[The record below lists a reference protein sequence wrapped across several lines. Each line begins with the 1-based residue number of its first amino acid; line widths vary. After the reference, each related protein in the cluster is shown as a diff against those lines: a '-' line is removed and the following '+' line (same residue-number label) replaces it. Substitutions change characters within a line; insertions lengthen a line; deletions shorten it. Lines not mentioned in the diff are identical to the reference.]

1 MGTFLAVI
9 GVGVF
14 LWAAMMF
21 AGGIFGQAGLLT
33 FAVAVAAGFITCG
46 LEAYWSLRD
55 QLDRIE
61 KKLDRQV
68 PPQDKEDVSC

>member
-46 LEAYWSLRD
+46 LKAYWSLRD
-55 QLDRIE
+55 Q
-61 KKLDRQV
+61 LDRQV

>member
-14 LWAAMMF
+14 LWAAIIF
-21 AGGIFGQAGLLT
+21 VGGIFGKMGFVIMVSLIL
-33 FAVAVAAGFITCG
+33 AGFITCG
-46 LEAYWSLRD
+46 LKAYWSLRD